1 MASIKVSASASISK
15 RLGLIFI
22 PTLLLPKGDVPAYE
36 TVPDLV
42 RRGISSGL
50 SLCRLKA
57 DMIGKQITHGQ
68 SAPPRD
74 LRQVC
79 RTAANLYY
87 SLTFKYA
94 YFASEPSRT

>member
-42 RRGISSGL
+42 R
-50 SLCRLKA
+50 
-57 DMIGKQITHGQ
+57 
-68 SAPPRD
+68 
-74 LRQVC
+74 
-79 RTAANLYY
+79 
-87 SLTFKYA
+87 
-94 YFASEPSRT
+94 